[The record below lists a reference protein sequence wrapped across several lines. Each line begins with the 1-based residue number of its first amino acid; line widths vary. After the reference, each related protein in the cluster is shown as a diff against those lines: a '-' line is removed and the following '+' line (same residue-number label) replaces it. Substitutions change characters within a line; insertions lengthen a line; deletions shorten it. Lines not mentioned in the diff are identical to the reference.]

1 MDKIEIKGIKQR
13 SKQTNI
19 IDELASMSHKQPGE
33 KVEEKVEE
41 KKSLLSE
48 KTKESSEVTE
58 T

>member
-33 KVEEKVEE
+33 KVE
-41 KKSLLSE
+41 
-48 KTKESSEVTE
+48 
-58 T
+58 